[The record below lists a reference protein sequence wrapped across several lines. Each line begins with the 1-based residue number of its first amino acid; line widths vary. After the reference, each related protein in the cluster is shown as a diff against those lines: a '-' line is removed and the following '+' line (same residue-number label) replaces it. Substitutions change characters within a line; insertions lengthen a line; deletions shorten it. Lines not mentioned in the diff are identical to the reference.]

1 MTFHFHCTWHLH
13 TCTFMTGAN
22 IHCKTFKI
30 LHKYMK
36 HTGIYSTVYLFHSFQ
51 IKQTSDLFNRQ
62 IRKSFQSICS
72 CVDIHFLYHQIKK
85 TTRRNVKHDQWFQNA
100 FRLLKIMLLLKVFW
114 VLFLLFYRKKCLIK
128 DSIEKK
134 VMGHSTTLYK
144 NYIVILNIIFNQ
156 GRFLLSVAVWKHIV
170 KLNIYASSV
179 DSHLNML

>member
-36 HTGIYSTVYLFHSFQ
+36 HTGMYSPVYPFHSFQ

-62 IRKSFQSICS
+62 IRKSFQSIYS

-85 TTRRNVKHDQWFQNA
+85 KTRRNVKHDQRFQNA
-100 FRLLKIMLLLKVFW
+100 FVLLKIMLSLKVFW
-114 VLFLLFYRKKCLIK
+114 VLFVLFYRKICLIK
-128 DSIEKK
+128 GFYREK
-134 VMGHSTTLYK
+134 S
-144 NYIVILNIIFNQ
+144 Q
-156 GRFLLSVAVWKHIV
+156 W
-170 KLNIYASSV
+170 
-179 DSHLNML
+179 